1 MQMLR
6 QTAKGKSVLWWAMAM
21 VGLLFIGGPGSL
33 SAQDFPSKTVTV
45 LVPFGPGGIVDVGSR
60 ILADSLSKELK
71 VPVAVENKTGAAG
84 MVASSAFLNRPP
96 DGYTLFAASGSVVI
110 SAVQLSKA
118 PPYDPRKDFLP
129 VGYLADAPCAMA
141 IAKNA
146 PFNTYE
152 EFVKYAKANPGKLRG
167 GIAALGGEP
176 HIMFET
182 ILRQNKIECKVI
194 PYPAHAQLVT
204 AILGGHLDWMCLSLI
219 VTMPYHKSGDLKTV
233 LLTRRA
239 VELPGVPAGTDVGLP
254 DVSLNL
260 WTGFFAHSKTPKPI
274 YDKLVAA
281 VSAAAKDPEVAK
293 KLANV
298 GCILD
303 YKGPQEFS
311 TLLARQWD
319 IYAKIIKEAN
329 IKVD

>member
-1 MQMLR
+1 MLR
-6 QTAKGKSVLWWAMAM
+6 QTARGKSVLWWAMAM
-21 VGLLFIGGPGSL
+21 VGLLFIGAAGSL
-33 SAQDFPSKTVTV
+33 LAQDFPSKPITI
-45 LVPFGPGGIVDVGSR
+45 LVPYGPGGIVDIGGRV
-60 ILADSLSKELK
+60 LADSLSKELK
-71 VPVAVENKTGAAG
+71 VPVVVENKAG
-84 MVASSAFLNRPP
+84 GSGMIASAAFLNRPP
-96 DGYTLFAASGSVVI
+96 DGYTLFATSGSVVI
-110 SAVQLSKA
+110 SAVQLSKT
-118 PPYDPRKDFLP
+118 PTHDPRKDFLP

-146 PFNTYE
+146 PFSTYE
-152 EFVKYAKANPGKLRG
+152 EFVKYAKANPGKVRG
-167 GIAALGGEP
+167 GFSALGGET

-239 VELPGVPAGTDVGLP
+239 VELPGVPAGADVGLP
-254 DVSLNL
+254 DVSLNV
-260 WTGFFAHSKTPKPI
+260 WTGFFTHAKTPKPV

-281 VSAAAKDPEVAK
+281 VSAAAKNPEVAK

-298 GCILD
+298 GCTLD

-319 IYAKIIKEAN
+319 IYARIIKEAN